1 MNGEERLKASYSRL
15 YANGK
20 ITRALYDKLVSAF
33 DTISEKDMQR
43 IKDEAIT
50 EVQQEVQNGL
60 L

>member
-1 MNGEERLKASYSRL
+1 MRRKERLRAGYGRL
-15 YANGK
+15 YESGK
-20 ITRALYDKLVSAF
+20 ITKELYDRLVGAL
-33 DTISEKDMQR
+33 DTISEEDIQR